1 MAVTSRSLHSTTPRR
16 SAAKVYAARRPLVKF
31 GILEQLWKPA
41 ATVALVYLTLLLA
54 SGQGRIWVD
63 DLRYGR
69 PRTMQISGAV
79 GHNEANGEPTHFV
92 AMNLNRRV
100 VVIEMPGGDATKAQV
115 LQGPYLFGADEDLTP
130 VRLRL
135 SDVNHDG
142 KNDLV
147 INVKNEEMIYVNS
160 GDNFHLITAAERQ
173 QLGTQR

>member
-1 MAVTSRSLHSTTPRR
+1 MAVTSRNLHASTPRR
-16 SAAKVYAARRPLVKF
+16 AAGKVSTIRRPQVKF

-41 ATVALVYLTLLLA
+41 LTIVVLYLTLVVA

-69 PRTMQISGAV
+69 PRTMQISGVV
-79 GHNEANGEPTHFV
+79 GHNEGNGEPTHFV

-135 SDVNHDG
+135 TDVNHDG
-142 KNDLV
+142 KNDL
-147 INVKNEEMIYVNS
+147 IISVKNEEMIYING
-160 GDNFHLITAAERQ
+160 GDSLHLMTPAERQ
-173 QLGTQR
+173 QLGTTH